1 MLGQD
6 SLNIDPN
13 NSHSSEF
20 KINQNS
26 GVKVA
31 VAR

>member
-6 SLNIDPN
+6 SLNIDPS

-20 KINQNS
+20 KINQNM
-26 GVKVA
+26 KVA